1 MSDVKV
7 NGSACCDRPGRAAFT
22 VPAIKLPAL
31 CGATPFRARALRR
44 CGGCLL
50 LSPGTRITRLSPFAG
65 AETSTTRL
73 AVQGT
78 AEPFAINF
86 SRPFRCAS
94 LDRKKFPAH
103 PRTSAPGRA
112 RLRPCGERLSNG

>member
-1 MSDVKV
+1 ML
-7 NGSACCDRPGRAAFT
+7 RPFRPRRFHRAGDKAAGT
-22 VPAIKLPAL
+22 LRGNAVSRPRSSSLRRVPA
-31 CGATPFRARALRR
+31 PFPWR
-44 CGGCLL
+44 
-50 LSPGTRITRLSPFAG
+50 RITRLSPFAG

-78 AEPFAINF
+78 AGPFAINF

-112 RLRPCGERLSNG
+112 RLRPRGERLSNG